1 MDPKLEDEKRVIEQ
15 TVGER
20 QSGMSREEVA
30 AKLQESA
37 KPGEDISSDMDE
49 AARLAEEALKR
60 LEGEM

>member
-30 AKLQESA
+30 AKLQEST